1 MKINGVS
8 VVIPNW
14 NGRKLLEKNL
24 PQVLEAKKYSKNMI
38 SEVIVVDDASEDNSI
53 DYLEKLRGDIR
64 IIKHKK
70 NRGFSSSVNMGVNQA
85 YGEYVCLL
93 NTDVSPSVDFL
104 EHAIRHFENESVFA
118 VSLHERGYGPA
129 AGRFEDGFVVFD
141 GLEEKNDF
149 CISFWAN
156 GGSALYSRKIWLELK
171 GMDEK
176 VFSPFYWEDID
187 LSYRAWKR
195 GYSILWEP
203 RARVL
208 HEHESVINEK
218 HFNKRFMNLI
228 KERNQLLFVWKNIT
242 SENFFSKHKK
252 NLIKRSLKHPGYLRV
267 IRLALK
273 KRDVALKSR
282 ETERKE
288 SKISDEAVF
297 SKFETE

>member
-1 MKINGVS
+1 MKINAVS
-8 VVIPNW
+8 IVIPNW

-38 SEVIVVDDASEDNSI
+38 SEVIVVDDASEDDSL
-53 DYLEKLRGDIR
+53 DYLEKLKGEIR
-64 IIKHKK
+64 LIKHKK

-85 YGEYVCLL
+85 RGEYVCLL
-93 NTDVSPSVDFL
+93 NTDVSPSANFL
-104 EHAIRHFENESVFA
+104 EHAVRHFKKESVFA
-118 VSLHERGYGPA
+118 VSLHEKGYGPA
-129 AGRFEDGFVVFD
+129 AGRFKDGFVVFD
-141 GLEEKNDF
+141 GLEEKNDS

-156 GGSALYSRKIWLELK
+156 GGSALYSRKIWLKLK

-195 GYSILWEP
+195 GYIILWEP
-203 RARVL
+203 RAHVV

-218 HFNKRFMNLI
+218 HFNKRFMDLI

-242 SENFFSKHKK
+242 SDSLFNKHKK
-252 NLIKRSLKHPGYLRV
+252 NLIKRILKHPGYLRV
-267 IRLALK
+267 VHLALK
-273 KRDVALKSR
+273 KRDVSLKSR
-282 ETERKE
+282 ETEKKE

-297 SKFETE
+297 SKFEIE